1 MKFRILKAI
10 IFKILIFLFFKINI
24 MTPLQTFQSRKD
36 TFQNLVSNFQKQYN
50 QWAIFR
56 GILFLITLLI
66 SYLVYHFLSGDY
78 VIPVVIIGIAIFLS
92 SVKKH
97 LKIKYLRDKNRALV
111 ALNEDEIKRLDNVF
125 TRTETGEQFAE
136 PNHFYT
142 SDLDI
147 FGKQSLFK
155 LLNRTHTY
163 TGANTL
169 ANWLKYPA
177 NKFEI
182 ENRQQAIEELS
193 LKIDFRQELEA
204 SAFLIEEVAEPTHKL
219 ISWSQ
224 SLENEEIKK
233 SIFQYGKYLPYLTIS
248 LILAWIFDI
257 IPIGYPL
264 VLLVIHGLIGK
275 QIHATVSEALD
286 QTLRLTGTLK
296 AYANLSEQI
305 VNQVFTHEKLVDLQS
320 QISEA
325 SPAIRAL
332 EDILNKLGNRANPIF
347 MFVVGIPTLWD
358 VQYFIKLEN
367 WKRQYQGNL
376 PKWLDIIA
384 EFETLNSFAGLHF
397 ANPDFIRPTISEGSI
412 ILKTKCLG
420 HPMIRKAKRVNNDIE
435 LEGEGQTIII
445 TGSNMSGKSTFQRTV
460 AINIVLALAGSVV
473 CAEAFA
479 CSCMQVFTSMRTQD
493 SLEEDTSSFYA
504 ELKRLKTL
512 IQAVS
517 NEDVSSEFSLKSSK
531 SSQLI
536 SNYQNPTLASQTGA
550 HTRPLPIFYFLDEI
564 LKGTNSKDR
573 HEGAKALML
582 QLHRKRASGFISTHD
597 VELGDEFEN
606 QGFVKNYSFS
616 SEVVNDDLVFDYK
629 LRAGVCHSFNASMLM
644 RGIGIEMGNN

>member
-1 MKFRILKAI
+1 M
-10 IFKILIFLFFKINI
+10 N
-24 MTPLQTFQSRKD
+24 PLQTFQSRKN
-36 TFQNLVSNFQKQYN
+36 TFQNLAETFQKQYN
-50 QWAIFR
+50 QWAVFR
-56 GILFLITLLI
+56 AVLFLIIALI
-66 SYLVYHFLSGDY
+66 SYGVYHYWGGNY
-78 VIPVVIIGIAIFLS
+78 VIPVVIIGIAIFLF

-97 LKIKYLRDKNRALV
+97 LKIKYLRDKNKALV

-125 TRTETGEQFAE
+125 TRTETGEQFAG

-163 TGANTL
+163 TGASIL

-177 NKFEI
+177 QKSEI

-193 LKIDFRQELEA
+193 QKIDFRQDLEA
-204 SAFLIEEVAEPTHKL
+204 SALLIEEVSEPTHKL
-219 ISWSQ
+219 ILWSQ
-224 SLENEEIKK
+224 LPENMLIKK
-233 SIFQYGKYLPYLTIS
+233 PVFVYGKYLPYLTIP
-248 LILAWIFDI
+248 LILAWIFDYL
-257 IPIGYPL
+257 PIGYPL
-264 VLLVIHGLIGK
+264 VMLIIHGLVSK
-275 QIHATVSEALD
+275 QIFETVSNALD
-286 QTLRLTGTLK
+286 QTLRLSGTLR

-305 VNQVFTHEKLVDLQS
+305 FNQGFTHQKLINLQA
-320 QISEA
+320 QIFEA

-347 MFVVGIPTLWD
+347 LFVVGIPTLWD

-367 WKRQYQGNL
+367 WKRQYQSNL
-376 PKWLDIIA
+376 PQWLNVIA

-397 ANPDFIRPTISEGSI
+397 ANPDFVKPTISEESI
-412 ILKTKCLG
+412 YLKTKVLG
-420 HPMIRKAKRVNNDIE
+420 HPMIRKSKRVNNDIE
-435 LEGEGQTIII
+435 LIGEGKTIII

-460 AINIVLALAGSVV
+460 AVNMVLALAGSVV

-512 IQAVS
+512 LLAVGGRQ
-517 NEDVSSEFSLKSSK
+517 SK
-531 SSQLI
+531 ELSV
-536 SNYQNPTLASQTGA
+536 ASVHGDAQSYS
-550 HTRPLPIFYFLDEI
+550 LPIFYFLDEI

-582 QLHRKRASGFISTHD
+582 QLHKKTASGFISTHD
-597 VELGDEFEN
+597 VELGDEFDN
-606 QGFVKNYSFS
+606 QDFVKNYSFS
-616 SEVVNDDLVFDYK
+616 SEVINDDLVFDYK

-644 RGIGIEMGNN
+644 RGIGIEME

>member
-1 MKFRILKAI
+1 MRN
-10 IFKILIFLFFKINI
+10 KIK
-24 MTPLQTFQSRKD
+24 MTPIETFQSRKD
-36 TFQNLVSNFQKQYN
+36 TFQNLANDFQKQYN
-50 QWAIFR
+50 QWAFFR
-56 GILFLITLLI
+56 GILFLIVLLI
-66 SYLVYHFLSGDY
+66 SYMVYHFLSGDY
-78 VIPVVIIGIAIFLS
+78 VIPVVIISIAIFLS

-125 TRTETGEQFAE
+125 TSTETGEQFAE

-177 NKFEI
+177 HKSEI
-182 ENRQQAIEELS
+182 ENRQQTIEELS
-193 LKIDFRQELEA
+193 AKIDFRQELEA

-224 SLENEEIKK
+224 STENEEIKK
-233 SIFQYGKYLPYLTIS
+233 PIFQYGKYLPYLTIP
-248 LILAWIFDI
+248 LILAWVFNM

-264 VLLVIHGLIGK
+264 VLLVIHGLISK
-275 QIHATVSEALD
+275 RIHAIVSEALD

-296 AYANLSEQI
+296 AYANLSEQL
-305 VNQVFTHEKLVDLQS
+305 VNQGFKHHKLVNLQT
-320 QISEA
+320 QISES

-347 MFVVGIPTLWD
+347 MFMVGIPTLWD
-358 VQYFIKLEN
+358 IQYFIKLEN

-376 PKWLDIIA
+376 PKWLDTIA

-397 ANPDFIRPTISEGSI
+397 ANPDFVKPTITECSI
-412 ILKTKCLG
+412 TLKVKGLG

-460 AINIVLALAGSVV
+460 AVNIILALAGSVV

-479 CSCMQVFTSMRTQD
+479 CSCMRVFTSMRTQD

-512 IQAVS
+512 LSAVGNQQS
-517 NEDVSSEFSLKSSK
+517 AETPF
-531 SSQLI
+531 
-536 SNYQNPTLASQTGA
+536 ASVASVHWDAQS
-550 HTRPLPIFYFLDEI
+550 RPLPIFYFLDEI

-582 QLHRKRASGFISTHD
+582 QLHKTTASGFISTHD

-644 RGIGIEMGNN
+644 RGIGIEMVE

>member
-1 MKFRILKAI
+1 
-10 IFKILIFLFFKINI
+10 
-24 MTPLQTFQSRKD
+24 MTPIQTFQSRKD
-36 TFQNLVSNFQKQYN
+36 TFQNLAEKFQKQYN

-56 GILFLITLLI
+56 GILFLITFLI
-66 SYLVYHFLSGDY
+66 SYAAYQFWGGNY

-97 LKIKYLRDKNRALV
+97 LNIKYLRDKNRALV
-111 ALNEDEIKRLDNVF
+111 ALNDDEIKRLDNVF

-136 PNHFYT
+136 SNHFYT

-177 NKFEI
+177 NKSDI
-182 ENRQQAIEELS
+182 ENRQRAIEELS
-193 LKIDFRQELEA
+193 AKIDFRQELEA

-224 SLENEEIKK
+224 SPENEEIKK
-233 SIFQYGKYLPYLTIS
+233 PIFQYGKYLPYLTIT
-248 LILAWIFDI
+248 LTLAWAFNI

-264 VLLVIHGLIGK
+264 VLLVIHGIIGK
-275 QIHATVSEALD
+275 QIYATVSNALD

-296 AYANLSEQI
+296 AYANLSELI
-305 VNQVFTHEKLVDLQS
+305 LNEKFTDGKLADLQT

-325 SPAIRAL
+325 SPAIRVL
-332 EDILNKLGNRANPIF
+332 EDILNKMGNRANPIF

-367 WKRQYQGNL
+367 WKRQYKGNL
-376 PKWLDIIA
+376 PQWLDVIA

-397 ANPDFIRPTISEGSI
+397 ANPDFVKPTISEGTI
-412 ILKTKCLG
+412 NLKTKGLG
-420 HPMIRKAKRVNNDIE
+420 HPMIRKAKRVTNDIE
-435 LEGEGQTIII
+435 LQGEGKTIII

-460 AINIVLALAGSVV
+460 GVNIVLALAGSVV
-473 CAEAFA
+473 SEAFA
-479 CSCMQVFTSMRTQD
+479 CSGMQVFTSMRTQD

-512 IQAVS
+512 IQAVGNWQS
-517 NEDVSSEFSLKSSK
+517 AVG
-531 SSQLI
+531 SQQSAI
-536 SNYQNPTLASQTGA
+536 NSQQS
-550 HTRPLPIFYFLDEI
+550 PLPIFYFLDEI

-582 QLHRKRASGFISTHD
+582 QLHRTTASGFISTHD

-606 QGFVKNYSFS
+606 QGFVQNYSFS
-616 SEVVNDDLVFDYK
+616 SEVVNNDLVFDYK

-644 RGIGIEMGNN
+644 RGIGIEMG

>member
-1 MKFRILKAI
+1 MFILEVQPSVGYFELQYITPK
-10 IFKILIFLFFKINI
+10 
-24 MTPLQTFQSRKD
+24 MTPLQIFQSRKD
-36 TFQNLVSNFQKQYN
+36 NFQNLAKDFQKRYN
-50 QWAIFR
+50 QWAILR
-56 GILFLITLLI
+56 GLLFLITLLI
-66 SYLVYHFLSGDY
+66 SYVVYHFLSGNY
-78 VIPVVIIGIAIFLS
+78 VIPVVIIGITIFLS

-125 TRTETGEQFAE
+125 TRIETGEQFAE

-155 LLNRTHTY
+155 LLNRSHTY

-177 NKFEI
+177 HKSEI
-182 ENRQQAIEELS
+182 ESRQQAIEELS
-193 LKIDFRQELEA
+193 SKIDFRQELEV
-204 SAFLIEEVAEPTHKL
+204 SALLIEEVSEPTHKL
-219 ISWSQ
+219 IFWSQ

-233 SIFQYGKYLPYLTIS
+233 PVFQYGKYLPYLTIS

-257 IPIGYPL
+257 LPIGYPL
-264 VLLVIHGLIGK
+264 VLLVIHGLISK
-275 QIHATVSEALD
+275 QIYATVSNTLD

-296 AYANLSEQI
+296 AYANLSEHI
-305 VNQVFTHEKLVDLQS
+305 VSQEFTHEKLVVLQA

-332 EDILNKLGNRANPIF
+332 EGILNKLGNRANPIF
-347 MFVVGIPTLWD
+347 MFMVGIPTLWD
-358 VQYFIKLEN
+358 IQYFIKLEN

-397 ANPDFIRPTISEGSI
+397 ANPDFVKPIINEDSI
-412 ILKTKCLG
+412 TLKTIGLG
-420 HPMIRKAKRVNNDIE
+420 HPMIRKVKRVNNDIE
-435 LEGEGQTIII
+435 LMGEGQTIII

-460 AINIVLALAGSVV
+460 AVNIVLALAGSVV
-473 CAEAFA
+473 CAEAFT
-479 CSCMQVFTSMRTQD
+479 CSCMQIFTSMRTQD

-512 IQAVS
+512 LSAVNS
-517 NEDVSSEFSLKSSK
+517 YQLSVTSL
-531 SSQLI
+531 
-536 SNYQNPTLASQTGA
+536 PVASVC
-550 HTRPLPIFYFLDEI
+550 TRPLRIFYFLDEI

-582 QLHRKRASGFISTHD
+582 QLHRTTASGFISTHD
-597 VELGDEFEN
+597 VELGDEFEY
-606 QGFVKNYSFS
+606 QDFVKNYSFS
-616 SEVVNDDLVFDYK
+616 SEVINNDLVFDYK

-644 RGIGIEMGNN
+644 RGIGIEMEE

>member
-1 MKFRILKAI
+1 MRK
-10 IFKILIFLFFKINI
+10 NI
-24 MTPLQTFQSRKD
+24 KMTPTETFQSRKE
-36 TFQNLVSNFQKQYN
+36 TFQNLAEQFQKRYN

-66 SYLVYHFLSGDY
+66 SYVVYNFLSGDY
-78 VIPVVIIGIAIFLS
+78 VIPVVIIGITIFLS

-97 LKIKYLRDKNRALV
+97 LKIRYLRDKNRALV

-177 NKFEI
+177 NKSEI

-193 LKIDFRQELEA
+193 VKIDFRQELEA

-219 ISWSQ
+219 ILWCQ
-224 SLENEEIKK
+224 SPENEEIKK
-233 SIFQYGKYLPYLTIS
+233 PIFQYGKYLPYLTVP
-248 LILAWIFDI
+248 LILAWSFEVV
-257 IPIGYPL
+257 PIGYPL
-264 VLLVIHGLIGK
+264 VLLVIHGIIGK
-275 QIHATVSEALD
+275 QIYATVSNALD

-305 VNQVFTHEKLVDLQS
+305 VNQDFTHEKLLILQA

-376 PKWLDIIA
+376 PKWLDVIA

-397 ANPDFIRPTISEGSI
+397 ANPDFVKPTISEGSI
-412 ILKTKCLG
+412 SLKTNGLG
-420 HPMIRKAKRVNNDIE
+420 HPMIRKIKRVNNDIE

-460 AINIVLALAGSVV
+460 AVNIALALAGSVV

-504 ELKRLKTL
+504 ELKRLKSL
-512 IQAVS
+512 LLAVNS
-517 NEDVSSEFSLKSSK
+517 N
-531 SSQLI
+531 QLSVN
-536 SNYQNPTLASQTGA
+536 SNQLSVPMASVHWDAQS
-550 HTRPLPIFYFLDEI
+550 RPLPIFYFLDEI

-573 HEGAKALML
+573 HEGAKALIL
-582 QLHRKRASGFISTHD
+582 QLHRTTASGFISTHD

-616 SEVVNDDLVFDYK
+616 SEVVNNDLVFDYT

-644 RGIGIEMGNN
+644 RGIGIKID